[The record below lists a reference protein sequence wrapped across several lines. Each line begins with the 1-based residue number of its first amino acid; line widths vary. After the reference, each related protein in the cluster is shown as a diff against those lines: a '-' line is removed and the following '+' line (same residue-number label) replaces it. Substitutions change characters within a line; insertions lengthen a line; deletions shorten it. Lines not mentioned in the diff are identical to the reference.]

1 MRNTFALLAATVA
14 VSGCSDD
21 LAPANQ
27 LSGVRILATS
37 VDIPYARPGETV
49 TLETL
54 AVDARADRP
63 EPMRISYL
71 PTVCFNPEAD
81 DPTSCYAALIAAF
94 PARSNLDAEL
104 VAGERFTVRLPDD
117 VIATAAPAKSGPPR
131 GIGFAFVLACAGH
144 VERLEPDA
152 PDVQYPT
159 RPPFGCFDGA
169 GTQLGKDDFVFGFVR
184 LYAFTDLRNDNPAID
199 ALSYQGE
206 VVGPTGFSIAHCAEA
221 DFDECPKTYLD
232 TRALDS
238 AQEPDPAATTPA
250 RTYREQVWVSYYVTG
265 GKMEDDLTVLYDS
278 VNGKLPDSK
287 DGITAASPVGD
298 YTLYAVLR
306 DNRGGVS
313 WKIVPFKI
321 Y

>member
-1 MRNTFALLAATVA
+1 MRTTFALLAAAIA
-14 VSGCSDD
+14 VPGCSDD

-54 AVDARADRP
+54 AVDARADKP
-63 EPMRISYL
+63 APMRISYV
-71 PTVCFNPEAD
+71 PAVCFNPAAD
-81 DPTSCYAALIAAF
+81 DPTNCYAALIAAF

-117 VIATAAPAKSGPPR
+117 IIATAAPAKSGPPR
-131 GIGFAFVLACAGH
+131 GIGFAFVMACAGH
-144 VERLEPDA
+144 VERLESDA
-152 PDVQYPT
+152 QYPT

-169 GTQLGKDDFVFGFVR
+169 DNQLGKDDFVFGFVR

-206 VVGPTGFSIAHCAEA
+206 VVGSTGFSIAHCAET

-238 AQEPDPAATTPA
+238 AQEPDPAATTSA
-250 RTYREQVWVSYYVTG
+250 RTYREQIWVSYYVTG
-265 GKMEDDLTVLYDS
+265 GKMEADLTVLYDS
-278 VNGKLPDSK
+278 VNGKLTDSK
-287 DGITAASPVGD
+287 AGITAASPVGD